1 VLYGVGWLSARPLAV
16 LFPQWRPDQVNLAGV
31 VVALLLLLF
40 TLPWRLRRTWGV
52 EHPWQ
57 QLGIVVPAAAGLRA
71 FFRGLLKAAAL
82 LFGVVAV
89 LLLSGLSQ
97 WQGQVTAG
105 QLLNAIALLLGAGFA
120 EELLFRGWLWGELEL
135 LGGRQ
140 RAIGLQ
146 ATIFA
151 LVHPWYQLPA
161 IEAVGLLVGLALL
174 GLALALQR
182 RADQGVLWGIGW
194 TPRRTRR
201 GLVCPASRTHQRASD
216 RPRLAFGSRREQS
229 QPDRRAAGLGLAGGI
244 NPDTSTLVALS

>member
-1 VLYGVGWLSARPLAV
+1 MQPPPRSRLHWWGTLFYVPVLYGVGWLSARPLAV

-140 RAIGLQ
+140 RA
-146 ATIFA
+146 
-151 LVHPWYQLPA
+151 
-161 IEAVGLLVGLALL
+161 
-174 GLALALQR
+174 
-182 RADQGVLWGIGW
+182 
-194 TPRRTRR
+194 
-201 GLVCPASRTHQRASD
+201 
-216 RPRLAFGSRREQS
+216 
-229 QPDRRAAGLGLAGGI
+229 
-244 NPDTSTLVALS
+244 LSLIHI